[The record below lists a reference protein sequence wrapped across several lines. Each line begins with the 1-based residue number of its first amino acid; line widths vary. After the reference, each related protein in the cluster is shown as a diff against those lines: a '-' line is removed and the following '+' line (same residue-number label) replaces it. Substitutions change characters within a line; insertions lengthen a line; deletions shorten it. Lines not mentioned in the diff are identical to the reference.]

1 MYKCLIICD
10 MQTRIS
16 TYVHAYVY
24 IITAQKKKKYMCSVR
39 CRPTPT
45 RCPHGLPVIKIHNYT
60 CII

>member
-24 IITAQKKKKYMCSVR
+24 IITAQKKKYICAPFAVGPPPPDVPMDF
-39 CRPTPT
+39 
-45 RCPHGLPVIKIHNYT
+45 L
-60 CII
+60 